1 MPLDRCLN
9 FHNPTAGSWDSPSC
23 PLIGQYW
30 PLLWRHRSSKH
41 AQLATPRSFLW
52 YLCLFNSILL
62 GRFVLRDK
70 QLATKKSV
78 HFDLFWPFL
87 TFLWRHRS
95 KNKVNIIVSCRVRR
109 DLSNAVW
116 IFTLRVLLLKIRR
129 GALWATPSSGR
140 VTRQTSSGRG
150 LMKLMLTVLW
160 NCVCYPALVT
170 KLEFLYHFMSI
181 YRELTNFWLGDD
193 RYYHLSDSDD
203 WRHSV
208 LLPFVR
214 QFCYYQ

>member
-1 MPLDRCLN
+1 MPLDRCFN

-70 QLATKKSV
+70 QLAAVNQYIWTF
-78 HFDLFWPFL
+78 FDHFWPSCDV
-87 TFLWRHRS
+87 TGQ
-95 KNKVNIIVSCRVRR
+95 KNQVNIIVSCRVRR

-116 IFTLRVLLLKIRR
+116 IFTLRLLLLKIRR
-129 GALWATPSSGR
+129 GGGPLGLPLIRTRNSPDLIRARVYCWRLGLARLIRIGFPFLSRLPSLLSSHPRHRGTQR
-140 VTRQTSSGRG
+140 GKNTR
-150 LMKLMLTVLW
+150 
-160 NCVCYPALVT
+160 
-170 KLEFLYHFMSI
+170 
-181 YRELTNFWLGDD
+181 
-193 RYYHLSDSDD
+193 
-203 WRHSV
+203 
-208 LLPFVR
+208 
-214 QFCYYQ
+214 

>member
-70 QLATKKSV
+70 QLATV
-78 HFDLFWPFL
+78 NQYILTFFWPFL

-109 DLSNAVW
+109 DLSSVVW
-116 IFTLRVLLLKIRR
+116 IFTLRLLLLKIRR
-129 GALWATPSSGR
+129 WGPLGHPLIRTCNSPDLIRAR
-140 VTRQTSSGRG
+140 VKTITHNIDNWHARQH
-150 LMKLMLTVLW
+150 
-160 NCVCYPALVT
+160 T
-170 KLEFLYHFMSI
+170 KYS
-181 YRELTNFWLGDD
+181 NFQHHS
-193 RYYHLSDSDD
+193 YSD
-203 WRHSV
+203 
-208 LLPFVR
+208 
-214 QFCYYQ
+214 